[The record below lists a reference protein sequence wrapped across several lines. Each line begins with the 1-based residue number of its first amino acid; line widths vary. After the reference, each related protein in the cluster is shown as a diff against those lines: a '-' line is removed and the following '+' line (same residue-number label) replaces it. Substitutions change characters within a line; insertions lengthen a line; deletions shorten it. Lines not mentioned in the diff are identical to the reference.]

1 MGRASAELHMIRQGT
16 AHDPLL
22 SVLTLCFNHVAYIR
36 DTIESV
42 LAQDYPC
49 VEHLVMD
56 GGSTDGAVEILREY
70 GERYP
75 DRFRCVIEPD

>member
-1 MGRASAELHMIRQGT
+1 
-16 AHDPLL
+16 
-22 SVLTLCFNHVAYIR
+22 
-36 DTIESV
+36 
-42 LAQDYPC
+42 
-49 VEHLVMD
+49 MD